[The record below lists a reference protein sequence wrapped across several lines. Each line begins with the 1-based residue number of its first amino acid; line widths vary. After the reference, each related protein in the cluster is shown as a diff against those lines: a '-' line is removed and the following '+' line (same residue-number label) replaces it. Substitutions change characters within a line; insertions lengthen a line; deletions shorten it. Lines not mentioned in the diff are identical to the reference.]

1 MKLLITAIQF
11 LTPIHI
17 SSRQVEPA
25 DLARSMRWFPLVGLG
40 IGLFLVAINTLVA
53 VIGLSHI
60 VTATFLLLALTA
72 SSGALHIDG
81 LADMCDG
88 FYAGKTREEIVKV
101 MRDPHIG
108 VMGVLGIVFILLIKW
123 SVLVS
128 LLSLTGTAYIN
139 KTLILAPLLGRWT
152 MVVATA
158 FGPYAEVAGSGTGK
172 AFAENISGKDW
183 AIASVITLVAAVAL
197 TPIIGFLLML
207 VSLIT
212 VVTIVLVAR
221 RVLGGVTGDILGAV
235 NEIIETVVLFGAYLI
250 CLMPTI

>member
-1 MKLLITAIQF
+1 MKSFINAIQF

-17 SSRQVEPA
+17 SSRAVEPS

-40 IGLFLVAINTLVA
+40 IGLFLMAVNTLVA

-60 VTATFLLLALTA
+60 VTATFLLLALTSA
-72 SSGALHIDG
+72 SGALHIDG

-88 FYAGKTREEIVKV
+88 FYAGHASGRSAEVDKTREEIVKV

-123 SVLVS
+123 GVLIS

-139 KTLILAPLLGRWT
+139 KTLILAPLLSRWT

-158 FGPYAEVAGSGTGK
+158 FGPYAEVAGSGTGR
-172 AFAENISGKDW
+172 AFAENIFRKDW

-207 VSLIT
+207 VALIT

-221 RVLGGVTGDILGAV
+221 RVLGGVTGDIIGAMSFCSAL
-235 NEIIETVVLFGAYLI
+235 T
-250 CLMPTI
+250 